1 MEREEQIR
9 SLEAQLQ
16 ATYKANEIL
25 QKEMDILH
33 HELNEIKLKLSDY
46 MQLKRII
53 DA

>member
-1 MEREEQIR
+1 
-9 SLEAQLQ
+9 
-16 ATYKANEIL
+16 
-25 QKEMDILH
+25 MDILH